1 MPQTSK
7 VKEFGARLLL
17 LALGCGVGFLLGEG
31 ALRLLFPDYVASAG
45 IERNFFCHFDPQLG
59 WAPLPNVSG
68 LHRRDGFAVY
78 IEQNQFGLRGPK
90 AMRKERLPT
99 QQRTLVLGDS
109 YVWGYGVDQDK
120 VFTEPAVHGSEME
133 LINFGVSG
141 YGTDQAYLLY
151 QREGISFDVDEV
163 VLVFTPYNDVENN
176 LSSRQYDHDKSYFTL
191 KHQELE
197 LHTEHLRE
205 NYAQTIINTVWAE
218 SRVINVIFTAYRA
231 FHNWQILKKT
241 KGGTATPGTGPL
253 GPSAVSSRDQEGIAL
268 TMRIIAKL
276 RDAVLATG
284 AKFSVVFVP
293 YKPHILHK
301 VSYNHPLVPLIA
313 KELENAGIPYY
324 EPYFMFLKE
333 ESSKDLFN
341 PIDNH
346 FSPKGHSVFSRTFVD
361 PATRARTI
369 NLYKKIKPTP

>member
-1 MPQTSK
+1 MAT
-7 VKEFGARLLL
+7 
-17 LALGCGVGFLLGEG
+17 
-31 ALRLLFPDYVASAG
+31 
-45 IERNFFCHFDPQLG
+45 H
-59 WAPLPNVSG
+59 
-68 LHRRDGFAVY
+68 
-78 IEQNQFGLRGPK
+78 
-90 AMRKERLPT
+90 T
-99 QQRTLVLGDS
+99 
-109 YVWGYGVDQDK
+109 VWGYGVDQDK

-141 YGTDQAYLLY
+141 YGTDQAYLPY
-151 QREGISFDVDEV
+151 QREGIAFDVDEV

-197 LHTEHLRE
+197 LPTEHLRE

-231 FHNWQILKKT
+231 FQNWPILKKT

-268 TMRIIAKL
+268 TMKIIAKL

-284 AKFSVVFVP
+284 AKFSVMFVP

-301 VSYNHPLVPLIA
+301 VS
-313 KELENAGIPYY
+313 
-324 EPYFMFLKE
+324 
-333 ESSKDLFN
+333 
-341 PIDNH
+341 
-346 FSPKGHSVFSRTFVD
+346 
-361 PATRARTI
+361 
-369 NLYKKIKPTP
+369 